1 MLTKNK
7 EIYSDT
13 KSSIER
19 IQNFDVKILPRDS
32 ELCDPLN
39 FHDSVLKL
47 IELYKRLPVVAL
59 EDCPADKLVTI
70 QQNADDNYHIFQ
82 EMLNFDLEQNNP
94 SEARITLLNQVSSAY
109 ELAFL
114 DLRQYIPEAQYNR
127 RCTDTQT
134 SSSEEQQA
142 EITEQEYR
150 ALFGDYKA

>member
-32 ELCDPLN
+32 ELCDQLN

-47 IELYKRLPVVAL
+47 IELYKRLSVVAL

-70 QQNADDNYHIFQ
+70 QKNADDNYQIFQ
-82 EMLNFDLEQNNP
+82 KILHFDLEQNNP
-94 SEARITLLNQVSSAY
+94 SETRIMLLNQVLSAY
-109 ELAFL
+109 QFAYL
-114 DLRQYIPEAQYNR
+114 DLRQYIPEAQHHR

-134 SSSEEQQA
+134 SSSDGQQV